1 MDPTPARQGSRVRR
15 PWRRLALDALLV
27 LAVVTGAGLWQT
39 RGHLGSGTAP
49 ALALRALDGQPVSLE
64 ALRGKP
70 VLIAFWAPWCAV
82 CSAQSDNVARARRWA
97 GDRAHVVSVAAA
109 YGEPAEV
116 AKHVREKGI
125 DYPVWMG
132 GDEAAPA
139 FRVDVYPTLYFLDA
153 EGRVKRT
160 ASGYTT
166 TLGMLGRLL
175 LP

>member
-1 MDPTPARQGSRVRR
+1 MDHPPASAEPRPRR
-15 PWRRLALDALLV
+15 PFRRLLLDALLV
-27 LAVVTGAGLWQT
+27 AAVVVGVGLWQS
-39 RGHLGSGTAP
+39 RGHLATGTTP
-49 ALALRALDGQPVSLE
+49 ALSLTTLDGQPVSLE